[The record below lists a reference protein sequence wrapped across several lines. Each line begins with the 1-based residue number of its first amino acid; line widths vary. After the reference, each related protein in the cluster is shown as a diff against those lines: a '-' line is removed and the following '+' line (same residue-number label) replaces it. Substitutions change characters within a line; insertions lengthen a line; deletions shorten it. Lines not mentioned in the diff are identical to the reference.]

1 MKVSI
6 YRYGFHI
13 MVEPD
18 ISLYFKGELSYT
30 RRIVQGMNRVSYKK
44 VNCFDTS
51 VLHEGRPAVCIPAGL
66 TGRVLKIIKDEGM
79 EAEVFD
85 RRPEILPSPDLT
97 VVDDL
102 DDSQVEMLA
111 LIINSDHGIIEA
123 PTGSG
128 KSWLIRQVCKIWP
141 GSNVVIVIPGKVGG
155 DLFEQTYR
163 DLLSHFP
170 STEVGMVGHGS
181 RDAGKRIT
189 VAMDRSLQHVN
200 IDGCRIMIY
209 DEVHCASAPSVAKAL
224 TQFKNSRRFGFSASP
239 LGRSDKSDLETI
251 AMFGEVIYSASYKQ
265 IEKSGRVVP
274 IEVRWVNTDSILPA
288 QLKMFADP
296 NRDYPTVMVERHLIW
311 RNEARNQQL
320 AAAVH
325 SIQGELGPDTQIL
338 VVVKTVDHA
347 VHLGKFLPDFRLIYG
362 AMDPNDRV
370 KYEKWGLI
378 KEGEHPITAAERQR
392 YRDEFHRGEL
402 KRAIATQIWGTGVD
416 FPKLQVLIRADGQS
430 SPIAS
435 TQIPGR
441 VTRSS
446 DGKERGLVVDFS
458 DGFYHT
464 LEDRARR
471 RRAVY
476 VKKEWTIVNQE
487 IKR

>member
-1 MKVSI
+1 MKASV

-18 ISLYFKGELSYT
+18 ISVFFKGELSYT
-30 RRIVQGMNRVSYKK
+30 RRIVQGMNRISYKK

-51 VLHEGRPAVCIPAGL
+51 VLHEGRPSVCIPAGL
-66 TGRVLKIIKDEGM
+66 TCRVLKILKAEGI
-79 EAEVFD
+79 ESEVFD
-85 RRPEILPSPDLT
+85 RRPKILPEPDLSNM
-97 VVDDL
+97 DIL
-102 DDSQVEMLA
+102 DDAQVEMLA

-141 GSNVVIVIPGKVGG
+141 TSNVVIVIPGKVGG

-163 DLLSHFP
+163 DLTGYFP

-181 RDAGKRIT
+181 RDAKKRIT
-189 VAMDRSLQHVN
+189 VAMDRSLHHVN
-200 IDGCRIMIY
+200 VNDCRILIY
-209 DEVHCASAPSVAKAL
+209 DEVHCASAPTVARAL
-224 TQFKNSRRFGFSASP
+224 TWFKDSRRFGFSASP
-239 LGRSDKSDLETI
+239 LGRSDRSDLETI

-274 IEVRWVNTDSILPA
+274 IEVRWVNTDSILPE
-288 QLKMFADP
+288 QLKMFSNP
-296 NRDYPTVMVERHLIW
+296 NKEYPKVMVERHLIW
-311 RNEARNQQL
+311 RNGARNQQL

-325 SIQGELGPDTQIL
+325 AIQEELGEDAQIL

-347 VHLGKFLPDFRLIYG
+347 VHLGTFLPGFQLVYG
-362 AMDPNDRV
+362 TMDPKDRV
-370 KYEKWGLI
+370 KYENWGLI
-378 KEGEHPITAAERQR
+378 KEGDHPITTVERQR
-392 YRDEFHRGEL
+392 YRDEFQRGEL
-402 KRAIATQIWGTGVD
+402 RRAIATQIWGTGVD
-416 FPKLQVLIRADGQS
+416 FPKLQVLVRADGQS

-446 DGKERGLVVDFS
+446 DGKDRGLVVDFS
-458 DGFYHT
+458 DGFYRI

-471 RRAVY
+471 RKAIY
-476 VKKEWTIVNQE
+476 VKKEWTIVHQN
-487 IKR
+487 IKA